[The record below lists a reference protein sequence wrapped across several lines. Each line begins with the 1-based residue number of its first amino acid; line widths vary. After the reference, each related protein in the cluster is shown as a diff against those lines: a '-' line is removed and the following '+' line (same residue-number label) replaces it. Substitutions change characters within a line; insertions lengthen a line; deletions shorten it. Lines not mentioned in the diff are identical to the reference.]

1 MRQGSREIQADGVQE
16 VQEEGANKPTPY
28 PIAQSSRQPRGPP
41 SSGAEK
47 VRVGKMEPVAKPSDD
62 YVPPERA
69 EPLIQS
75 VPSPET
81 PAAAAPG
88 SLPAGSRVPEPRR
101 ADATRILGDRGT
113 RFRNSL
119 TKQAATIVRRINT
132 ARQSSHPSASS
143 SGHMG
148 PSPLGQ
154 PQTFGQPQFFSMAT
168 PPNTDTIMEPVQE
181 EGYIPYPSDGLI
193 SHMAQALG
201 NLPEG
206 SAMPFLTYETLR
218 HIRNTPPALA
228 RAPPSQV
235 LDTLRS
241 MFVER
246 PDRVNVDCPVL
257 HHVPIATEQPAPR
270 EPSQSSWKSAR
281 ETETPC
287 KARVLEQRR
296 EPETQ
301 TLVAVGRCGATD
313 LSLQP

>member
-1 MRQGSREIQADGVQE
+1 M
-16 VQEEGANKPTPY
+16 
-28 PIAQSSRQPRGPP
+28 
-41 SSGAEK
+41 
-47 VRVGKMEPVAKPSDD
+47 
-62 YVPPERA
+62 
-69 EPLIQS
+69 
-75 VPSPET
+75 PSPET

-246 PDRVNVDCPVL
+246 PARVNVERPVL
-257 HHVPIATEQPAPR
+257 RHVPIVTAQPAPR

-281 ETETPC
+281 EAETPMQS
-287 KARVLEQRR
+287 ARSRRTPRSADTNARRGRPRWREESVATTVRNPSTPRTPARRSRSAAPAPQHFAFQRYS
-296 EPETQ
+296 
-301 TLVAVGRCGATD
+301 D
-313 LSLQP
+313 N